1 MWIISIQPWHNF
13 ARWCNAPESLV
24 KKNKETILINRKG
37 HKPLFD
43 NQWLNIKETF
53 LRREKN
59 HLCLYEL
66 LLFIQREEMAIEFLT
81 RLGWL
86 SNLQGPGMWAWL
98 PGRFSQERLKPV
110 ASGINKTT
118 RMWAW
123 AGASISYHIALHSSS
138 PPSGGSYKNDVTPL
152 QQTPFSHFPPI
163 SCGCNMLMWSPV
175 SVILLLQ
182 ALAASAAFQQ
192 CDLKLYP
199 SKFMKYLVCLN
210 VDLWT
215 FTFYL
220 SAMQLASPFPSLEVE
235 ETRSALC
242 HGKVSSRASGQ
253 NSSLSTWFPC
263 FVAHPGWPWKSC
275 RVSQGPLTFC
285 TAWVSLAALAAAAA
299 LAPLQVMVPGRK
311 GDRRFSSR
319 AVWSL

>member
-1 MWIISIQPWHNF
+1 
-13 ARWCNAPESLV
+13 
-24 KKNKETILINRKG
+24 
-37 HKPLFD
+37 
-43 NQWLNIKETF
+43 
-53 LRREKN
+53 
-59 HLCLYEL
+59 
-66 LLFIQREEMAIEFLT
+66 MAIEFLT

-98 PGRFSQERLKPV
+98 PGRFRQERLKPV

-123 AGASISYHIALHSSS
+123 AGASVSYHIALHSSS

-152 QQTPFSHFPPI
+152 QQTPFSPSPPI

-235 ETRSALC
+235 ETRSASC

-263 FVAHPGWPWKSC
+263 SVAHPGLALEILQSIPRTPHILHGMSEPGSPGSC
-275 RVSQGPLTFC
+275 QLLWHPCRWWCQAEKETGDFLQELFEVSRVSRVCGSHSSGSACRSNTPG
-285 TAWVSLAALAAAAA
+285 AAPRECARPREMEGIDLFFFFF
-299 LAPLQVMVPGRK
+299 LSGFPSVG
-311 GDRRFSSR
+311 
-319 AVWSL
+319 